1 MVRFLRKWL
10 VFILAGLMLIGI
22 AIAFVPISRYME
34 TRAESELTLLMDRAF
49 ARVQASGHAADPVIA
64 AEEENLL
71 SKAKAVGRFLAHDD
85 TLLATDALTALCEQL
100 SIDRIDIADAD
111 GTLIASSEGARIGL
125 SLAAD
130 ATLKWTMSAA
140 DNAEAE
146 LVQADETKP
155 SVLYACV
162 GRSDI
167 EGFVLLTRDDSYVAS
182 ALAQTGTETLL
193 SDLPY
198 GGDVLFEA
206 AEAGEDGFFNES
218 GNLCLRHTADGVT
231 LIAARPL
238 AEVYAIR
245 NAAALA
251 FAAALA
257 CIMICGVAAYLL
269 NLEPVSTTEE
279 EEEGQPEATLEAAE
293 EPAGLLQE
301 QPEAEEEP
309 EVEQPR
315 TRRRLFRK
323 REEQLEETQEQ
334 EEIQEQHEESVE
346 HAPRQVSV
354 GGRKHTR
361 HHSMEEDA
369 EDSEDAFDKIV
380 E

>member
-10 VFILAGLMLIGI
+10 VFILAGLLLIGI
-22 AIAFVPISRYME
+22 ALAFVPISRYMQ
-34 TRAESELTLLMDRAF
+34 TRAESELTLLMDRAV
-49 ARVQASGHAADPVIA
+49 ARINAGGHAADPVIA

-71 SKAKAVGRFLAHDD
+71 SKAKAVGRFITHDD

-100 SIDRIDIADAD
+100 SIDRIDVADVD
-111 GTLIASSEGARIGL
+111 GNLIASSEGARIGL

-130 ATLKWTMSAA
+130 ATLKWTMVAA
-140 DNAEAE
+140 DDAEAA
-146 LVQADETKP
+146 LVQADEAKP

-182 ALAQTGTETLL
+182 AMAQASKETLL

-198 GGDVLFEA
+198 GGDVLFQA
-206 AEAGEDGFFNES
+206 AETGEDGFFNES
-218 GNLCLRHTADGVT
+218 GNLCLRHTENGVT

-238 AEVYAIR
+238 AEVFAIR

-257 CIMICGVAAYLL
+257 CIVICGVAAYLL

-279 EEEGQPEATLEAAE
+279 EEEEQQEATIEAAE

-301 QPEAEEEP
+301 QSETREEP
-309 EVEQPR
+309 SAEPVK

-323 REEQLEETQEQ
+323 KVEQCEETPEQ
-334 EEIQEQHEESVE
+334 AEIEEQHEESVE
-346 HAPRQVSV
+346 HAPRQIQAGS
-354 GGRKHTR
+354 RKHAR

-369 EDSEDAFDKIV
+369 EDSETAFDKIV